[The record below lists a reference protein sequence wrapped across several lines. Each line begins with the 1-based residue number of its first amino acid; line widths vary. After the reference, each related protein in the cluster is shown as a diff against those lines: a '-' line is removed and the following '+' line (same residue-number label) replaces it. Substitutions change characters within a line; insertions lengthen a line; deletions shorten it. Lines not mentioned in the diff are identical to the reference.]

1 MEMEEA
7 KKVVDELIV
16 RSKAAQN
23 KIKDYSQEQV
33 DRLVKICGRV
43 IYDNAEMLAKEAVEE
58 GGLGS
63 VEDKIGKMRNSTSVA
78 YQFLKDKKTVGII
91 GYEENGSV
99 ANVAKP
105 IGVIGCLIPS
115 TNPTST
121 VGGNGMY
128 ALKCRDSIV
137 FSVHPRTKKV
147 SVHAV
152 NLVREALRAAGE
164 PEDLFLVIEQPS
176 METTN
181 LLMQEADVVVATGG
195 PAMVKAAYSSGRPS
209 YGVGQGNV
217 QVIIDEDCME
227 EYEAIAAATVNSRCR
242 DNGLPCTGEQFITFP
257 EKDTEKVLSAFEKAG
272 AYVIRDEKTA
282 EKVRNGLFTLT
293 PKGAWAFNINNVGQ
307 NIHKIAENIGLE
319 IPENT
324 KSLLVAAKGVGKADL
339 LCKEKLCPVEAYYP
353 YKDFDEGMSFI
364 TENLNMEGAGHSAV
378 ISSHNDEHIERAGI
392 ELPVSRLIV
401 NACGSTAGGNTLEN
415 GLAPTMSLGCG
426 SWGNNS
432 ISENLSYK
440 HLMNVTKIAY
450 KIEDV
455 KIPSNEE
462 IWAD

>member
-7 KKVVDELIV
+7 RKVVRELIE
-16 RSKAAQN
+16 RSKAAQD
-23 KIKDYSQEQV
+23 KIKDYSQEHV

-43 IYDNAEMLAKEAVEE
+43 IYDNAEILAKEAVEE
-58 GGLGS
+58 GGLGN
-63 VEDKIGKMRNSTSVA
+63 VADKIGKMRNSTSVA

-91 GYEENGSV
+91 GFEENGSI

-137 FSVHPRTKKV
+137 FSVHPRTKNV

-152 NLVREALRAAGE
+152 NLVREALKAAGE

-181 LLMQEADVVVATGG
+181 ALMQEADVVVATGG

-217 QVIIDEDCME
+217 QVIIDEDCAE
-227 EYEAIAAATVNSRCR
+227 EYESIAAETVNSRCR

-257 EKDTEKVLSAFEKAG
+257 EKDTEKVLAAFEKAG
-272 AYVIRDEKTA
+272 AFVIRDEETA

-293 PKGAWAFNINNVGQ
+293 PKGSWAFNINNVGQ
-307 NIHKIAENIGLE
+307 DIHKIAENIGIE
-319 IPENT
+319 VPEGT

-339 LCKEKLCPVEAYYP
+339 LCKEKLCPVEAFYP
-353 YKDFDEGMSFI
+353 YKNFDEGMSFI
-364 TENLNMEGAGHSAV
+364 SENLNMEGAGHSAV
-378 ISSHNDEHIERAGI
+378 IYSHCDEHIERAGV
-392 ELPVSRLIV
+392 ELPVSRLVV

-415 GLAPTMSLGCG
+415 GLTPTMSLGCG

-450 KIEDV
+450 KIKDIH
-455 KIPSNEE
+455 IPSHEE

>member
-7 KKVVDELIV
+7 KKIVDGLIA
-16 RSKAAQN
+16 RSKAAQS

-137 FSVHPRTKKV
+137 FSVHPRTKNV

-152 NLVREALRAAGE
+152 NLVREALKAAGE

-217 QVIIDEDCME
+217 QVIIDEDCTE

-257 EKDTEKVLSAFEKAG
+257 ERDTEQVLAAFEKAG
-272 AYVIRDEKTA
+272 AYVIRDEETA
-282 EKVRNGLFTLT
+282 KKVRDGLFTLT
-293 PKGAWAFNINNVGQ
+293 PKGAWAFNISNVGQ

-378 ISSHNDEHIERAGI
+378 IYSHNDEHVERAGI

-415 GLAPTMSLGCG
+415 GLTPTMSLGCG

-450 KIEDV
+450 KIENIE
-455 KIPSNEE
+455 IPSNEA